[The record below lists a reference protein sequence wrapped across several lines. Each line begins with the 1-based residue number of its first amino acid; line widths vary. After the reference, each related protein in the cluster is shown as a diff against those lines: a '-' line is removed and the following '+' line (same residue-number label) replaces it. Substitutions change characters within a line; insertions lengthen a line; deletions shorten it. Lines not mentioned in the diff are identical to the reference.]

1 MEIPTNVHALRLTQ
15 SRLEAYF
22 SFLRGL
28 DSNSKITG
36 ATLKQRISIGNMHT
50 YFQKFGSTKNA
61 NYDETDLPEEDEE
74 VIMYSTPIDEALTE
88 STVVV
93 TLEKN
98 HSLLTKTVYECLFE
112 KRQL

>member
-88 STVVV
+88 SIRNTV
-93 TLEKN
+93 TI
-98 HSLLTKTVYECLFE
+98 C
-112 KRQL
+112 